1 VVAGGSDVAVT
12 PPHFLNDDDAAARRG
27 PKQERQ
33 SPMADYT
40 LPDLPYDYAALE
52 PHISGAIMELHHD
65 KHHQAY
71 VTGANAALAKLAE
84 ARETGNFDAVNLFEK
99 NLAFNLGGHV
109 NHSIFWENLSPD
121 GGDKPT
127 GELAAA
133 IDEFFG
139 SFDAFT
145 KHFAAVAAG
154 VQGSGWSILAWDSI
168 GQKLVI
174 VQLYDQQ
181 SNIALGLVPIV
192 VLDLWE
198 HAYYLDYKNVRADYV
213 KAWWN
218 IVNWADAAARLAR
231 ARTQTAG
238 LIVSV

>member
-1 VVAGGSDVAVT
+1 MT
-12 PPHFLNDDDAAARRG
+12 
-27 PKQERQ
+27 
-33 SPMADYT
+33 DYT

-52 PHISGAIMELHHD
+52 PHISGRIMQLHHD
-65 KHHQAY
+65 KHHAAY
-71 VTGANAALAKLAE
+71 VAGANTALTKLAE
-84 ARETGNFDAVNLFEK
+84 ARDSGNLDAVNLHEK

-109 NHSIFWENLSPD
+109 NHSVFWENLSPD
-121 GGDKPT
+121 GGDKPV

-139 SFDAFT
+139 SFEAFQ
-145 KHFAAVAAG
+145 KHFTAAAAG

-168 GQKLVI
+168 GARLVV

-181 SNIALGLVPIV
+181 SNITMGLVPV
-192 VLDLWE
+192 VMLDVWE
-198 HAYYLDYKNVRADYV
+198 HAYYLDYLNVRADYI

-218 IVNWADAAARLAR
+218 IVNWADAAARFTR

-238 LIVSV
+238 LIVPA